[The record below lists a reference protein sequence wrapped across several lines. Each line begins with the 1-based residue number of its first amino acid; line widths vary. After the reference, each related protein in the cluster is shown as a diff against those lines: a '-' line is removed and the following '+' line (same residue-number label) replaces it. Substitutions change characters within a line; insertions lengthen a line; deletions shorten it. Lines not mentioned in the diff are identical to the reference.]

1 MTMETTLT
9 TIDGT
14 ADGTI
19 TLPAVFETPLR
30 EDLIRRAVVSTD
42 AAQKQPSGA
51 DPLAGMR
58 TPAESLGSGRGLAHV
73 PRQDGRG
80 RRVPQ
85 AVSGRRAHPP
95 KAQKQLTKK
104 INRKERQLAVR
115 AALAATA
122 DADVVA
128 ARGHQF
134 DPELQLP
141 IVVEDAF
148 EQLHRTA
155 EVAELFEQIGI
166 AADVERADANR
177 SVRAGRGTMRGR
189 RYQTPKSVLV
199 VTAEAPSRGA
209 RNLAGVD
216 VVTAASVGTADLAP
230 GGHPGRLTVYTE
242 AAVAEVAD
250 R

>member
-1 MTMETTLT
+1 
-9 TIDGT
+9 
-14 ADGTI
+14 
-19 TLPAVFETPLR
+19 
-30 EDLIRRAVVSTD
+30 
-42 AAQKQPSGA
+42 
-51 DPLAGMR
+51 
-58 TPAESLGSGRGLAHV
+58 
-73 PRQDGRG
+73 
-80 RRVPQ
+80 
-85 AVSGRRAHPP
+85 AHPP

-115 AALAATA
+115 AALAATT

-134 DPELQLP
+134 DPDLQLP

-189 RYQTPKSVLV
+189 RYQTPKAVLV

-216 VVTAASVGTADLAP
+216 VVTAATVGTADLAP